1 MERFNA
7 KIFISD
13 LIYINIRI
21 FIRIFAKEIEFIKSI
36 YFYAR
41 NNLDN
46 ILNTNFFK
54 KISCHAFL

>member
-46 ILNTNFFK
+46 ILNTNFF
-54 KISCHAFL
+54 